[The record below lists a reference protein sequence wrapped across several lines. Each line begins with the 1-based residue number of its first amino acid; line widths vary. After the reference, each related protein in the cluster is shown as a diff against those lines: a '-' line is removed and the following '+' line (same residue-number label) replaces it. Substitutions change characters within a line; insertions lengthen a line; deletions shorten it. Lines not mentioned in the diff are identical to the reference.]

1 LTHLWQRFLLASA
14 LIVGLAI
21 GVGATVFGYSNLTT
35 VDVHWSVFHLTGVP
49 LWTVAVVPIAFLL
62 VAGTLYHWMD
72 GLHHFTEHMRHRH
85 RVHELEAE
93 VARLRAHLDQVLEMP
108 RGDALPAKGGAK
120 TALPAADVG
129 AADLAMSMIEPVG
142 ETAPEKPADET
153 DTKTS
158 TARPS
163 NDRRKRARLVL
174 EAKPDAEAPPEHTNG
189 ADTEPEPALPAQED

>member
-35 VDVHWSVFHLTGVP
+35 VDVHWSVFHLNGVP

-108 RGDALPAKGGAK
+108 RGEALPGGAK
-120 TALPAADVG
+120 AALPAAHVAD
-129 AADLAMSMIEPVG
+129 ADLGMSGVEPD
-142 ETAPEKPADET
+142 EAQPKTDAPEKSAG
-153 DTKTS
+153 
-158 TARPS
+158 
-163 NDRRKRARLVL
+163 DRRKRARLVL
-174 EAKPDAEAPPEHTNG
+174 APKPEPETPAEHTNG
-189 ADTEPEPALPAQED
+189 ADTEPEPAVPAREA